1 MKFTAKGFAYLIP
14 ALAFCIYHSI
24 TVYSMRYEFRIFD
37 IFLEI
42 FEYARLRA
50 EVTSKL
56 KAKHSRRKDKRSMTE
71 VTAPTYIIP
80 AIRAKNF
87 IVLTII
93 APDNSTHK
101 NQARYFL

>member
-1 MKFTAKGFAYLIP
+1 
-14 ALAFCIYHSI
+14 
-24 TVYSMRYEFRIFD
+24 MRYEFRIFD

-56 KAKHSRRKDKRSMTE
+56 KAKHVRTITSRRKDKRSMTE